1 MNRPGHTMNY
11 LIIFMTCSKSR
22 FLVFNA
28 VYIFSIFLKVD
39 VPTALDL
46 VERLLAY
53 NPAQRLSA
61 LQAIEAP
68 YFTQEAPAAELPKGY
83 VQLHTI

>member
-1 MNRPGHTMNY
+1 MNY

-28 VYIFSIFLKVD
+28 VYIFSISLKMD

-46 VERLLAY
+46 VEQLLAY
-53 NPAQRLSA
+53 DPARRLSA
-61 LQAIEAP
+61 LQAIKAP
-68 YFTQEAPAAELPKGY
+68 YFMQEAPAAELPRGY
-83 VQLHTI
+83 VQLYTI

>member
-1 MNRPGHTMNY
+1 MNY
-11 LIIFMTCSKSR
+11 LIIFMTCSKSS

-28 VYIFSIFLKVD
+28 VYIFSIFLEVD
-39 VPTALDL
+39 VPAALDL
-46 VERLLAY
+46 AERLLAY
-53 NPAQRLSA
+53 DPARCLSA

-68 YFTQEAPAAELPKGY
+68 CFTQEAPAAELPRGY